1 MAGVRRRLIT
11 LEIIGYGVTLAL
23 ILLTVQVTTAVADE
37 TSLVVDMSSAVSPK
51 SDLYAN
57 TTTIFISPASMGD
70 AVAFVMIPDQTV
82 MKSKPRSES
91 IVDIVGSSEP
101 LAVSLASQDA
111 TLLPQSLHII
121 PTSIV
126 APGAS
131 NIPCSSTRILSIE
144 EAKTLVEKIATKEH
158 FDVKFALAVAA
169 TESHFNSQAI
179 SPKGAY
185 GLMQLMPDTAQRL
198 GVDFCDPEQNVR
210 GGIKYLKQLRTQ
222 FSNPVYILAAY
233 NAGPDAVNRN
243 GGVPPYPET
252 VSYVANA
259 LNAYYGAPLPSNNS
273 DELVAA
279 SERPKKRV
287 AAAIAA
293 LNASAQNPDGQ
304 IWKSGFVIN
313 Y

>member
-1 MAGVRRRLIT
+1 MAGVHRNFIT
-11 LEIIGYGVTLAL
+11 LRIIGYGAILAL
-23 ILLTVQVTTAVADE
+23 GLFGIEVTTAVADD
-37 TSLVVDMSSAVSPK
+37 TSVVVDVSSVASLK

-57 TTTIFISPASMGD
+57 TTTLFITPASMGD
-70 AVAFVMIPDQTV
+70 HVAFVMIPDQPV

-91 IVDIVGSSEP
+91 IVDIVGNSEP

-131 NIPCSSTRILSIE
+131 NIPCASAGILSIV
-144 EAKTLVEKIATKEH
+144 EAKTLVGKIATEEH
-158 FDVKFALAVAA
+158 FDVKFVLAVAA

-233 NAGPDAVNRN
+233 NAGPDAVTRN

-252 VSYVANA
+252 VSYIAKA
-259 LNAYYGAPLPSNNS
+259 LNAYFGAPLASNNS
-273 DELVAA
+273 DGLIA
-279 SERPKKRV
+279 SIEHPKKRL
-287 AAAIAA
+287 AAARVS
-293 LNASAQNPDGQ
+293 ASAQNPDGQ

>member
-1 MAGVRRRLIT
+1 MAGVHRNFIT
-11 LEIIGYGVTLAL
+11 LRIIGYGAILAL
-23 ILLTVQVTTAVADE
+23 GLFGLEVTTAVADD
-37 TSLVVDMSSAVSPK
+37 TSVVVDVSSVASPK

-57 TTTIFISPASMGD
+57 TTTLFITPASMGG

-101 LAVSLASQDA
+101 LAVSLASQEA
-111 TLLPQSLHII
+111 TLLPQSSHII
-121 PTSIV
+121 PPSIV

-131 NIPCSSTRILSIE
+131 NIPCASARILSIVK
-144 EAKTLVEKIATKEH
+144 AKTLVGKIATEEH
-158 FDVKFALAVAA
+158 FDVKFVLAVAA

-243 GGVPPYPET
+243 GGVPPYAET
-252 VSYVANA
+252 VSYVAKA
-259 LNAYYGAPLPSNNS
+259 LNVYYGAPLLSNNS

-279 SERPKKRV
+279 RERPKKRV